1 MFCTFDGEM
10 SERPPPW
17 EYSSKSISSFCSFIN
32 SSQNKVI
39 KTMTK
44 ENTNVFVVIKQQRT
58 ISTTYFYGKI
68 TATETESVKSKEK
81 IDFALDEGEHD
92 VKIDVTSQFGFCLCF
107 FFVPMKFTQKRKK
120 EKFFHQ
126 KYRFHHDF
134 SPHRCFYFAF
144 FLFILTRILRCYFDY
159 IRALF
164 YTSVLF
170 QDDAF
175 FCVASWK
182 VNILPDCAY
191 KRSERK

>member
-10 SERPPPW
+10 NERPPPW

-92 VKIDVTSQFGFCLCF
+92 VKIDVTSQFCFCLCF

-120 EKFFHQ
+120 I
-126 KYRFHHDF
+126 F
-134 SPHRCFYFAF
+134 SPKIQIPPWFFAASIFLLCIFLIYFNAHSPLLFRLHTRTFLHFGSFSGRCFF
-144 FLFILTRILRCYFDY
+144 LRCQLKSEHFARLC
-159 IRALF
+159 IQ
-164 YTSVLF
+164 T
-170 QDDAF
+170 
-175 FCVASWK
+175 
-182 VNILPDCAY
+182 
-191 KRSERK
+191 KRTQII